1 VASFRREPTLYL
13 QALSALL
20 GIGVAICLPALSAEQ
35 AALIVAAASAIIGAV
50 NGAITRPVAPAA
62 FTGLVGAVAALAAA
76 YGFEASQEVV
86 GAVQAAVVTLL
97 ALLTR
102 VQVTPVA
109 DPRPAQDVVG

>member
-1 VASFRREPTLYL
+1 MPRFNREPTLYL

-20 GIGVAICLPALSAEQ
+20 GIGVALGLPQLSATQ
-35 AALIVAAASAIIGAV
+35 AALIVAAVSAILGAI

-62 FTGLVGAVAALAAA
+62 FTGLVGAVAALVAA
-76 YGFEASQEVV
+76 YGFEVPQEVV
-86 GAVQAAVVTLL
+86 GAVQAAVVTVL

-102 VQVTPVA
+102 VQVTPAA